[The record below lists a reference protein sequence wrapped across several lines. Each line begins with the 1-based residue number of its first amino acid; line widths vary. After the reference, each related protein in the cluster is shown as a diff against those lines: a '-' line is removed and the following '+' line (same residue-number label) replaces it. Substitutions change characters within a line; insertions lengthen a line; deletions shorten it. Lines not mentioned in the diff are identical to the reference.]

1 MNDWNNTDD
10 PPVTISVSRR
20 VKLGCEKEFEAIIIG
35 ITADAMSFKGHLGA
49 NIFRPTDTENPE
61 YRVIFKFDRMSN
73 LRRWEE
79 SEVRQ
84 QWLKRA
90 EPLTLGLPDTQT
102 LTGLETWFALP
113 SQQAIV
119 PPPRYK
125 MAVITWLAIYP
136 LISIINILFAPI
148 LNPLPLLL
156 RTLLLTVVLVSLMT
170 YVVMPQMTKLFTKWL
185 YPKRKLR
192 CYSRN

>member
-1 MNDWNNTDD
+1 M
-10 PPVTISVSRR
+10 PIY
-20 VKLGCEKEFEAIIIG
+20 E
-35 ITADAMSFKGHLGA
+35 
-49 NIFRPTDTENPE
+49 RPTDTENLE

-73 LRRWEE
+73 LRRPEE

-102 LTGLETWFALP
+102 LSGLETWFALP
-113 SQQAIV
+113 SQRAIV
-119 PPPRYK
+119 PPSRYK
-125 MAVITWLAIYP
+125 MAIITWLAIYP

-185 YPKRKLR
+185 YPKRKSR

>member
-1 MNDWNNTDD
+1 MNNWDNTDD
-10 PPVTISVSRR
+10 PPITISVSRR
-20 VKLGCEKEFEAIIIG
+20 VKPGCEKEFEAIIIG

-61 YRVIFKFDRMSN
+61 YRVIFKFDHMSN

-90 EPLTLGLPDTQT
+90 EPLTLGSPDTQT

-113 SQQAIV
+113 SQRAIV

-125 MAVITWLAIYP
+125 MALITWLAIYP
-136 LISIINILFAPI
+136 IISIINILFAPI

-156 RTLLLTVVLVSLMT
+156 RTFLLTVVLVSLMT

-185 YPKRKLR
+185 YPKRK
-192 CYSRN
+192 SR